1 MPPQP
6 RSVGVQPFNVIPLS
20 KRGLTRIEASE
31 LAGISPACFDQARAK
46 GIYPNP
52 TLPGKR
58 YDRRALEAAMDRL
71 SGMNGTKVS
80 DEESPLDAWRAG
92 NVRAA

>member
-1 MPPQP
+1 MPQRPYSNGAQ
-6 RSVGVQPFNVIPLS
+6 SSNVIQLW
-20 KRGLTRIEASE
+20 KRGLTRIEASA

-58 YDRRALEAAMDRL
+58 YDRKALELAMDRL
-71 SGMNGTKVS
+71 SGMNGGMAP
-80 DEESPLDAWRAG
+80 DEESPLDAWRAR